1 MAAKG
6 QARTG
11 WSPQRWL
18 ILRRIVQYTALLA
31 FLALFIGTR
40 RGGWPAWL
48 INLPMRLDPL
58 LMLAHGLA
66 DRTLLLG
73 SSLALLTVILT
84 LVVGRAWCGW
94 LCPLGTVLDLFSLR
108 RWRDK
113 HRPPAEAW
121 RAIKYGL
128 LLTSLIAALLGNLTL
143 LIFDPLTLLFRSL
156 TLSVWPALDQLVT
169 ATEATLYRFAWLRP
183 AVAAFD
189 GWVRPTLLPAEPL
202 YYRYTMLY
210 AAIFVGVIL
219 LNVWAARF
227 WCRYLCPLGALLGGL
242 SKVALFRREVGADC
256 IQCLACTRACPTGTI
271 DPQRGYASDPGE
283 CTMCLECLEACPGNG
298 VTFPVHLSL
307 AERRPY
313 DPNRRQT
320 LAALG
325 LAVAGVGLFRAN
337 HIAKQPHPRLLRP
350 PGVQEHDFL
359 AQCIRCGECLRACPT
374 GALQSAMSEAGLEG
388 LWTPLLIPRL
398 GYCDYSCNACGQ
410 VCPVE
415 AIPPLS
421 LEQKR
426 QQVIGLA
433 YIDQNRCIAWADRR
447 DCIVCEEMCP
457 VPDKAIKLTP
467 TELPNAAGELVM
479 VQLPAVDRSKCI
491 GCGICEY
498 KCPVGGEAAIRVSVA
513 GMV

>member
-1 MAAKG
+1 
-6 QARTG
+6 
-11 WSPQRWL
+11 
-18 ILRRIVQYTALLA
+18 
-31 FLALFIGTR
+31 
-40 RGGWPAWL
+40 
-48 INLPMRLDPL
+48 MRFDPL
-58 LMLAHGLA
+58 LLLAHGLA
-66 DRTLLLG
+66 NRTFLIG

-84 LVVGRAWCGW
+84 LVFGRAWCGW
-94 LCPLGTVLDLFSLR
+94 LCPLGTVLDLLSLR
-108 RWRDK
+108 RWRGK
-113 HRPPAEAW
+113 RRPPAEAW

-128 LLTSLIAALLGNLTL
+128 LLTILIAALLGNLTL
-143 LIFDPLTLLFRSL
+143 LIFDPLTLLFRTL
-156 TLSVWPALDQLVT
+156 TLSVWPALDQLIS
-169 ATEATLYRFAWLRP
+169 AAESSLYRVTWLRP
-183 AVAAFD
+183 AVVAVD
-189 GWVRPTLLPAEPL
+189 SWIRPTLLPAEPL
-202 YYRYTMLY
+202 YYRYTVLY
-210 AAIFVGVIL
+210 AAIFFGIIL
-219 LNVWAARF
+219 LNVWTARF

-242 SKVALFRREVGADC
+242 SKVALFRREVGHDC

-283 CTMCLECLEACPGNG
+283 CTMCLECLAACPGNG

-313 DPNRRQT
+313 DPNRRQA

-337 HIAKQPHPRLLRP
+337 SLAKQLHPRLLRP
-350 PGVQEHDFL
+350 PGAQKNEFL
-359 AQCIRCGECLRACPT
+359 VQCIRCGECLRACPT
-374 GALQSAMSEAGLEG
+374 GALQSAISEAGLEG
-388 LWTPLLIPRL
+388 LWTPLLMPRL

-415 AIPPLS
+415 AIPPLT

-433 YIDQNRCIAWADRR
+433 YIDQSRCIAWADHR

-457 VPDKAIKLTP
+457 VPDKAITLTP
-467 TELPNAAGELVM
+467 TELPNAAGELVV

-498 KCPVGGEAAIRVSVA
+498 KCPVGGEAAIRVTVA
-513 GMV
+513 A